1 MDNLYII
8 VKDTYDLS
16 ELSVNCGTE
25 YTSVP
30 NLFINLTPRIGK
42 NNNDI
47 LNLNTDPA
55 EFKINSEWSNFYNKY
70 TKMRKNYNNNTAK
83 IDVYIGGELK
93 SIITND
99 EKVPS
104 EMLDIILLWH
114 CQPYFYDST
123 NIIFPLLLMS
133 SLIIIN

>member
-1 MDNLYII
+1 MDNLDII

-16 ELSVNCGTE
+16 ELSIVNYGTE

-47 LNLNTDPA
+47 LNLNIDPA
-55 EFKINSEWSNFYNKY
+55 EFKINIDNGQISTINTIKIG
-70 TKMRKNYNNNTAK
+70 KNYNNNTAK

-99 EKVPS
+99 EKVPNRV
-104 EMLDIILLWH
+104 DIILL
-114 CQPYFYDST
+114 
-123 NIIFPLLLMS
+123 
-133 SLIIIN
+133 